1 PHCVIMR
8 CGHPTLRRMSF
19 LHILH
24 LAARALV
31 VLAAR
36 VLRFI
41 VFAFLSTL
49 EPVVRIA
56 LSLVAIVGF
65 LTCFLY
71 RFVVHAPHFPFA
83 LTFTL
88 SVAVSVLLVLF
99 SFAMR
104 ALSPYGAQGEFPRNG

>member
-1 PHCVIMR
+1 MDMEVHR
-8 CGHPTLRRMSF
+8 PTPRMALV
-19 LHILH
+19 LHTLL
-24 LAARALV
+24 LAARALL

-36 VLRFI
+36 VLRLI
-41 VFAFLSTL
+41 VFAVLSTL
-49 EPVVRIA
+49 EPLVRIA
-56 LSLVAIVGF
+56 LSLLAIGGF

-88 SVAVSVLLVLF
+88 SVAVCVLLVLY

-104 ALSPYGAQGEFPRNG
+104 AFSP

>member
-1 PHCVIMR
+1 MDMEVHR
-8 CGHPTLRRMSF
+8 PTPRMTSV
-19 LHILH
+19 LHTLLI
-24 LAARALV
+24 AGRALL
-31 VLAAR
+31 VLGAR
-36 VLRFI
+36 LLRFI
-41 VFAFLSTL
+41 VFAVLSTL

-56 LSLVAIVGF
+56 LSLLAIVGF

-88 SVAVSVLLVLF
+88 SVAVSVLLVLY

-104 ALSPYGAQGEFPRNG
+104 ALSP

>member
-1 PHCVIMR
+1 MDMEVHR
-8 CGHPTLRRMSF
+8 PTPRMTSV
-19 LHILH
+19 LHYLF
-24 LAARALV
+24 LAARALFI
-31 VLAAR
+31 LAAGL
-36 VLRFI
+36 LRFI
-41 VFAFLSTL
+41 VFAVLSTL

-56 LSLVAIVGF
+56 LSLLAIVGF

-88 SVAVSVLLVLF
+88 SVAVSVLLVLY

-104 ALSPYGAQGEFPRNG
+104 ALSP

>member
-1 PHCVIMR
+1 MDMEVHR
-8 CGHPTLRRMSF
+8 PTPRMTSV
-19 LHILH
+19 LHHLL
-24 LAARALV
+24 LAARALL

-36 VLRFI
+36 LLRFI
-41 VFAFLSTL
+41 VFAVLSTL
-49 EPVVRIA
+49 EPVVRLA

-88 SVAVSVLLVLF
+88 SVAVSVLLVLY

-104 ALSPYGAQGEFPRNG
+104 ALSP

>member
-1 PHCVIMR
+1 MDMEVHRPTPRMTSVL
-8 CGHPTLRRMSF
+8 HPL
-19 LHILH
+19 LI
-24 LAARALV
+24 AGRALL
-31 VLAAR
+31 VLGAR
-36 VLRFI
+36 LLRFI
-41 VFAFLSTL
+41 VFAVLSTL

-56 LSLVAIVGF
+56 LSLLAIVGF

-88 SVAVSVLLVLF
+88 SVAVSVLLVLY

-104 ALSPYGAQGEFPRNG
+104 ALSP

>member
-1 PHCVIMR
+1 MSLRILKVNLMDTEVLR
-8 CGHPTLRRMSF
+8 PTPRMSSV
-19 LHILH
+19 LHTLL
-24 LAARALV
+24 LAARA
-31 VLAAR
+31 
-36 VLRFI
+36 LRFI
-41 VFAFLSTL
+41 VFAVLSTL

-88 SVAVSVLLVLF
+88 SVAVSVLLVLY

-104 ALSPYGAQGEFPRNG
+104 ALSP

>member
-1 PHCVIMR
+1 MDMEVH
-8 CGHPTLRRMSF
+8 GPTPRMTSV
-19 LHILH
+19 LHTLL
-24 LAARALV
+24 LAARALL
-31 VLAAR
+31 VLAAQ

-41 VFAFLSTL
+41 VFAVLSTL
-49 EPVVRIA
+49 EPVVRIV

-71 RFVVHAPHFPFA
+71 RFVVHAPHFPLG

-88 SVAVSVLLVLF
+88 SVAVCVLLVLY

-104 ALSPYGAQGEFPRNG
+104 ALSP

>member
-1 PHCVIMR
+1 MDMEV
-8 CGHPTLRRMSF
+8 RRPAPRMTAA
-19 LHILH
+19 LHH
-24 LAARALV
+24 LLSAARALLM
-31 VLAAR
+31 LAAR

-41 VFAFLSTL
+41 VFAVLSTL

-56 LSLVAIVGF
+56 LSLLAIGGF

-83 LTFTL
+83 LTLTL
-88 SVAVSVLLVLF
+88 SVAVCVLLVLY

-104 ALSPYGAQGEFPRNG
+104 ALSP

>member
-1 PHCVIMR
+1 MDMEVHR
-8 CGHPTLRRMSF
+8 PTPRMTSV
-19 LHILH
+19 LHHLL
-24 LAARALV
+24 LAALS
-31 VLAAR
+31 LFIFAAR
-36 VLRFI
+36 LLRFI
-41 VFAFLSTL
+41 VFAVLSTL

-56 LSLVAIVGF
+56 LSLLAIVGF

-88 SVAVSVLLVLF
+88 SVAVSVLLVLY

-104 ALSPYGAQGEFPRNG
+104 ALSP